1 MIFDEL
7 DKLESSFSDKQEDF
21 IKSDSFSPDTIRK
34 RREAV
39 YTLLS
44 GLKYLLTTMKAK
56 FVFVAGRE
64 LYEAFRAD
72 ASDRSHYMSSIFND
86 VIVVPSFMTDTPE
99 TRRHDI
105 FCMTE
110 QYVCRSLMPES
121 ENANE
126 YYLDDYKK
134 FLESVL
140 DFKNPDEKRLVIQ
153 KTLIVLYNFIV
164 YLTYAS
170 KGAPKK
176 MVNLLERHIINKEQM
191 QKEYNID
198 SVDRHI
204 TVNTGDAS
212 FYLRFD
218 YYDMYMFALMSRI
231 VLPVVYRFDRCKKHK
246 YGDKLLVT
254 SMFFLDHLY
263 KFHRIFAVQKLL
275 SRYLGCNLLG
285 NR

>member
-1 MIFDEL
+1 MSDARDIEKRLIGIVDKINKTKFHRVRFILIFDEL
-7 DKLESSFSDKQEDF
+7 DKLESSFSDKQEDL

-56 FVFVAGRE
+56 FIFVAGRE

-99 TRRHDI
+99 TKRHDI

-121 ENANE
+121 YNTNE
-126 YYLDDYKK
+126 YYLDNYKK
-134 FLESVL
+134 FLQRVL
-140 DFKNPDEKRLVIQ
+140 DFKNPDEKEVVIQ

-176 MVNLLERHIINKEQM
+176 W
-191 QKEYNID
+191 
-198 SVDRHI
+198 S
-204 TVNTGDAS
+204 
-212 FYLRFD
+212 
-218 YYDMYMFALMSRI
+218 
-231 VLPVVYRFDRCKKHK
+231 
-246 YGDKLLVT
+246 
-254 SMFFLDHLY
+254 
-263 KFHRIFAVQKLL
+263 IFW
-275 SRYLGCNLLG
+275 SGI
-285 NR
+285 